1 MSHHRSI
8 TSIRWSGQPAIV
20 LLLLACPPAWAIP
33 HAGTQ
38 APKDSTLSTL
48 MRLRNETVILK
59 QDLKIAQLRAQ
70 IHKVRAPVALI
81 GESVLPT
88 GRETLL
94 LPKIRSIT
102 GTRDRMEA
110 SLTNPDGSV
119 QTVHTGSRLTDGGH
133 VMRITSRTVWVALGR
148 APAQA
153 LAWIPESPSR
163 EGGPMGR
170 MGGLSPTANLRSLL
184 LGTPGLTEESATS
197 PLPMMPGPSPIPASA
212 PVKPGS

>member
-1 MSHHRSI
+1 MSRY
-8 TSIRWSGQPAIV
+8 RWSSQPAIV
-20 LLLLACPPAWAIP
+20 ILLLACPPAWATP
-33 HAGTQ
+33 HAGTP

-48 MRLRNETVILK
+48 MRLRTETVILK

-70 IHKVRAPVALI
+70 IHKVRAPGALMGRGSI
-81 GESVLPT
+81 PT

-102 GTRDRMEA
+102 GIRDRMEA

-119 QTVHTGSRLTDGGH
+119 QTVRNGSRLTTGGH
-133 VMRITSRTVWVALGR
+133 VTRITSRAVWVALGR

-153 LAWIPESPSR
+153 LAWIPESASR
-163 EGGPMGR
+163 ENGSMG
-170 MGGLSPTANLRSLL
+170 MTNSLSPTANLRSLL
-184 LGTPGLTEESATS
+184 LGTSGLTGEPTPS
-197 PLPMMPGPSPIPASA
+197 PLPASP

>member
-8 TSIRWSGQPAIV
+8 TSIRWSGPPAIV
-20 LLLLACPPAWAIP
+20 LLLLACPSAWAIP
-33 HAGTQ
+33 HASTP
-38 APKDSTLSTL
+38 ALKDSTLSTL

-70 IHKVRAPVALI
+70 IHKVRAPVALM
-81 GESVLPT
+81 GRGALPT

-119 QTVHTGSRLTDGGH
+119 QTVRNGSRLTTGGH
-133 VMRITSRTVWVALGR
+133 VTRITSRAVWVALGR

-153 LAWIPESPSR
+153 LAWIPESASR
-163 EGGPMGR
+163 ENGSMG
-170 MGGLSPTANLRSLL
+170 MTNSLSPTANLRSLL
-184 LGTPGLTEESATS
+184 LGTPGLTGGPAPS
-197 PLPMMPGPSPIPASA
+197 PLPASA